1 MNLKKS
7 ILGVFILLI
16 FSCGNQKSDKVFS
29 KEGVSFTYPSSWRIE
44 KQRELPY
51 EGYHV
56 SIRNSGF
63 DTGFDKGGE
72 FSLRWYTKNLN
83 RQRYLENIQESFF
96 ESQEIANDIKFE
108 SVRDNNFNG
117 LPAISC
123 DYTINKLGIETR
135 GEIYVF
141 LKGERTYSIIKQELT
156 YYISKN
162 KPGFDIIESTFKV
175 E

>member
-16 FSCGNQKSDKVFS
+16 FSCGNQKSDNIFS

-56 SIRNSGF
+56 SIKNSGF
-63 DTGFDKGGE
+63 DTGFDKGGV
-72 FSLRWYTKNLN
+72 FSLRWITKNLN
-83 RQRYLENIQESFF
+83 RQKYLEIIKETL
-96 ESQEIANDIKFE
+96 ESQGMADDIKFE

-123 DYTINKLGIETR
+123 DYTINKLGIETKR
-135 GEIYVF
+135 
-141 LKGERTYSIIKQELT
+141 
-156 YYISKN
+156 
-162 KPGFDIIESTFKV
+162 
-175 E
+175 